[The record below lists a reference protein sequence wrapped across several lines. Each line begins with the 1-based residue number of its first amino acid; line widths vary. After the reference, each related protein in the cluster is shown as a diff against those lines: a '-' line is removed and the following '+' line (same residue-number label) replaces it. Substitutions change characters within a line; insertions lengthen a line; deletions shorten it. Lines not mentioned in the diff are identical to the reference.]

1 MVINNKKVVWTI
13 NMEEKKM
20 EESKIKILM
29 TPESIYKQL
38 MYAETHTRSFELSSE
53 GILTEEIETSRVIEG
68 IQELKAFE
76 QELLSKGYFTD
87 LADITGLLVPEPKYS
102 MIITGTSEIERKF
115 SEYMKEKGVF
125 MTRVSSFGLDSSHEQ
140 MDSEGLDGI
149 VRPTHEGKWLDESGF
164 SFSVVTLGFEGIDK
178 IMQYEPLIRAIEKDT
193 PREIRT
199 EVDKLSKLML
209 DDCDYKIAYQGD
221 IHSVLPFSTTGY
233 LEKACAWKRGEPL
246 LLDQL
251 GI

>member
-1 MVINNKKVVWTI
+1 
-13 NMEEKKM
+13 M

-38 MYAETHTRSFELSSE
+38 MYAEPHTRSFELSSE
-53 GILTEEIETSRVIEG
+53 GILTEEIETSRVIEC

-125 MTRVSSFGLDSSHEQ
+125 MTRVSGHEQ

-178 IMQYEPLIRAIEKDT
+178 IMQYEPLIRAIEPKSGYPT